1 MARSLAGCGADR
13 SPASGRRCSQ
23 PPPSAC
29 WAARQRLIRGGGPL
43 LQSEVRGSVDPAGPQ
58 TAGPA
63 QNRQRRARLLVLSE
77 LSSPPGTEEAAVTDA
92 APRVRIRA

>member
-43 LQSEVRGSVDPAGPQ
+43 LQSEVRGIVDPAGPQ

-63 QNRQRRARLLVLSE
+63 QNRQRGARLLVLSDTGSLLAE
-77 LSSPPGTEEAAVTDA
+77 RLVAASDSLCQ
-92 APRVRIRA
+92 PLER